1 MDKRKK
7 DILVSGLALF
17 AIFFGAGNLIFPPY
31 LGVSAGSGWF
41 RTMLGFLLA
50 DPVIPI
56 LTVFIT
62 AFAGGRAIDIG
73 KRVGSGFSKI
83 LTLAAIICIGPA
95 FAIPRTAATTYEVGF
110 APFFPNLP
118 IWALTFVFFAITL
131 LLSFKESNVVN
142 IIGKYITPALLFFLL
157 VLIVKAIVSPIGTPI
172 ENTKDGGFFVN
183 GFYEGYQTLDAFAS
197 PLFTGIVVTDILRK
211 GYGKASRK
219 DRRSFIIWVGLVA
232 SIFLAIVYGGLT
244 YLGASASKVFSADD
258 SRVDILVNV
267 VYMLLGNFG
276 KLALSIAVTLACLTT
291 AIGLTSSAGN
301 FIEELSGG
309 RIKYSVTVVVVTVIS
324 YLLSSLGVDAIIN
337 LAVPVLTVGYPIIIA
352 LVFYM
357 SFEKKIPYNMAY
369 IFMVGGVLITAL
381 IETFGEKL
389 GLISLVETIKTLP
402 LAEFGFTWFVP
413 SLVCFVIGYIL
424 GMMGLGKRREEDVKE
439 SLF

>member
-62 AFAGGRAIDIG
+62 AFAGGKAVDIG
-73 KRVGSGFSKI
+73 KRVGSTFSKV

-142 IIGKYITPALLFFLL
+142 IIGKYITPALLFFLF
-157 VLIVKAIVSPIGTPI
+157 VLIVKAIVNPIGTPT
-172 ENTKDGGFFVN
+172 ESTKDGGFFVN

-211 GYGKASRK
+211 GYGKASRE

-244 YLGASASKVFSADD
+244 YLGASASQVFSADD
-258 SRVDILVNV
+258 SRVYILVNL

-276 KLALSIAVTLACLTT
+276 KFALSVAVTLACLTT

-309 RIKYSVTVVVVTVIS
+309 KIKYSVTVVVVTVIS

-357 SFEKKIPYNMAY
+357 IFEKKIPYNMAY
-369 IFMVGGVLITAL
+369 ILMVCGVLVVAL

-389 GLISLVETIKTLP
+389 GLISLLDTIKSLP
-402 LAEFGFTWFVP
+402 LAEFGFTWFIP

-424 GMMGLGKRREEDVKE
+424 GMMGLGKRRDEDVKE
-439 SLF
+439 SIF

>member
-1 MDKRKK
+1 MNKRKK

-62 AFAGGRAIDIG
+62 AFAGGRAVDIG
-73 KRVGSGFSKI
+73 KRVGSGFSKV

-131 LLSFKESNVVN
+131 ILSFKESNVVN
-142 IIGKYITPALLFFLL
+142 IIGKYITPILLFFLF
-157 VLIVKAIVSPIGTPI
+157 VLIVKAIISPIGTPI
-172 ENTKDGGFFVN
+172 EKASNGGFFVN

-197 PLFTGIVVTDILRK
+197 PLFAGIVVADILRK
-211 GYGKASRK
+211 GYGEVSRK
-219 DRRSFIIWVGLVA
+219 ERRSFIVWVGLVA
-232 SIFLAIVYGGLT
+232 SVFLALVYGGLT
-244 YLGASASKVFSADD
+244 YLGASASRIFSADD
-258 SRVDILVNV
+258 SRVDILVSL

-276 KLALSIAVTLACLTT
+276 KFALSLAVTLACLTT

-301 FIEELSGG
+301 FIEDFSGG
-309 RIKYSVTVVVVTVIS
+309 RIKYRVTVVVVTVIS
-324 YLLSSLGVDAIIN
+324 YLLSSLGVEAIIN
-337 LAVPVLTVGYPIIIA
+337 LAVPVLTIGYPIIIS

-357 SFEKKIPYNMAY
+357 IFEKKIAYNMAY
-369 IFMVGGVLITAL
+369 ICMVAGVLVTAI

-389 GLISLVETIKTLP
+389 GLISLLDTIKTLP
-402 LAEFGFTWFVP
+402 LAEFGFTWFLP

-439 SLF
+439 SMF